1 MFDWKITPGVVFH
14 TIQSRLCKKWSNG
27 RNTGP
32 DASWL
37 SEGQTSYMY
46 ITLWGYLVSHCMPN
60 LLWERD
66 KTRYICIYIQITD
79 WVSCMAYPFSLL
91 RLLFCIEVGL
101 IVIYTQYTKHWWNL
115 PFLFFQIL
123 FKIEEKFYKIPWF
136 LFTIADKSKD
146 VSIIYFLH

>member
-1 MFDWKITPGVVFH
+1 
-14 TIQSRLCKKWSNG
+14 
-27 RNTGP
+27 
-32 DASWL
+32 
-37 SEGQTSYMY
+37 MY

-101 IVIYTQYTKHWWNL
+101 IVIYTLNTQNTDGTFH
-115 PFLFFQIL
+115 FFS
-123 FKIEEKFYKIPWF
+123 FKFYLKLKIFTKFHDFCSLLQKGPKMF
-136 LFTIADKSKD
+136 LSSTFYINIQL
-146 VSIIYFLH
+146 IIEHGRLQKNKISNKYILVEIS